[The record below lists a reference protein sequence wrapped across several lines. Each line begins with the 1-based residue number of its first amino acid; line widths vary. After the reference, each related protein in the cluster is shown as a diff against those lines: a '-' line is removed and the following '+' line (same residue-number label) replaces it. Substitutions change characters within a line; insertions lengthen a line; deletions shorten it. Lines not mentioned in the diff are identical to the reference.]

1 MNSKKVFNAL
11 VIDDES
17 VRNETYKN
25 VLDSKFNTEII
36 NDVSNLKK
44 QILGK
49 YDLFIIDICLEG
61 IEAFDLIRDYDI
73 KLTPI
78 ILVSG
83 SWVDENGDPNEYILR
98 VPDFKNV
105 ISVIAWN
112 SFNQKEANKQLSKKI
127 FYKFCKYNNLLVD
140 TGKNYVDILHI
151 SDLQFGGNISGAASN
166 DYKRIANFLHD
177 ENILPDIIV
186 ISGDIA
192 ETGKKNEYAVA
203 ANWIESLSKEL
214 WNISPERNLPDEFRN
229 KIIIVPGNH
238 DYDISIAAAD
248 CYDFVFNA
256 KEINKF
262 TKAAQKRN
270 DNQKLGFYN
279 FMQFASKITK
289 NNEWLSFMEK
299 AVHEN
304 NIFSDWG
311 IRFVLLNSAYKIS
324 SESCEN
330 RFDNFY
336 SDLSELN
343 DDELSC
349 EKKLKAAD
357 QNIYNILVMH
367 NPPGFCRKDG
377 ARGEQ
382 SWNKF
387 QTIIEDNHVNLILYG
402 HRHSIEKMTD
412 FNGNGGKYSSHAKCI
427 SAPCV
432 RLASSSRSEDSSRGF
447 NVIRL
452 EKENGV
458 ISNILPRYFQIV
470 SAEITEKFF
479 E

>member
-1 MNSKKVFNAL
+1 MNNKKVFNAL

-73 KLTPI
+73 LLTPI

-83 SWVDENGDPNEYILR
+83 SWVDESGNPNEYILR

-112 SFNQKEANKQLSKKI
+112 SFNQEGTNEQLSKKI

-140 TGKNYVDILHI
+140 TGKDYIDILHI
-151 SDLQFGGNISGAASN
+151 SDLQFGGNIAGAASN
-166 DYKRIANFLHD
+166 DNKRIANFLSE

-192 ETGKKNEYAVA
+192 ETGKKNEYAIA
-203 ANWIESLSKEL
+203 TTWIENLSKEL
-214 WNISPERNLPDEFRN
+214 WNVSHERNLPDELRN

-248 CYDFVFNA
+248 HYDFVFNA

-262 TKAAQKRN
+262 SKTSNKRS

-279 FMQFASKITK
+279 FMQFAFKITK
-289 NNEWLSFMEK
+289 NNNWLSFMEK

-311 IRFVLLNSAYKIS
+311 IRFVLLNSAYKMS

-343 DDELSC
+343 DDELNC
-349 EKKLKAAD
+349 DKKLKVD
-357 QNIYNILVMH
+357 GKNIYNILIMH
-367 NPPGFCRKDG
+367 NPPAFFRKDC
-377 ARGEQ
+377 AKGEQ

-387 QTIIEDNHVNLILYG
+387 QTIIEDNHINLILYG

-412 FNGNGGKYSSHAKCI
+412 LNGNGGKYCNHAKCI

-447 NVIRL
+447 NIIRL
-452 EKENGV
+452 KKKDGV
-458 ISNILPRYFQIV
+458 IIDVSARYFQIV
-470 SAEITEKFF
+470 AAEITEKFF
-479 E
+479 D

>member
-1 MNSKKVFNAL
+1 MSEKKMFNAL
-11 VIDDES
+11 VIDDENS
-17 VRNETYKN
+17 RNETYQN

-44 QILGK
+44 QILLK

-73 KLTPI
+73 NLTPI

-112 SFNQKEANKQLSKKI
+112 SFNQEGANEQLSKKI

-140 TGKNYVDILHI
+140 NGKDYIDILHI
-151 SDLQFGGNISGAASN
+151 SDLQFGGNISGAAVN
-166 DYKRIANFLHD
+166 DYKRIASFLND
-177 ENILPDIIV
+177 NDILPDIMV

-192 ETGKKNEYAVA
+192 ETGKKNEYKIATT
-203 ANWIESLSKEL
+203 WIESLSKEL
-214 WNISPERNLPDEFRN
+214 WNISTERNLPDELRN

-238 DYDISIAAAD
+238 DYDISIAASD

-256 KEINKF
+256 KEANKF
-262 TKAAQKRN
+262 TKTAKKRD

-279 FMQFASKITK
+279 FMQFASSITK
-289 NNEWLSFMEK
+289 NKEWLSFMEK

-304 NIFSDWG
+304 SIFSDWG

-324 SESCEN
+324 SNSCEN

-336 SDLSELN
+336 SDLSDLN

-349 EKKLKAAD
+349 KKKLKVDD
-357 QNIYNILVMH
+357 QNIYNILIMH
-367 NPPGFCRKDG
+367 NPPSFFRKDNR
-377 ARGEQ
+377 RGEE
-382 SWNKF
+382 SWSKF
-387 QTIIEDNHVNLILYG
+387 QTIIEDNHINLILYG
-402 HRHSIEKMTD
+402 HRHSIDKMTEL
-412 FNGNGGKYSSHAKCI
+412 NGNGGRYSNHAECI

-452 EKENGV
+452 VKKDGV
-458 ISNILPRYFQIV
+458 ISNVLPRYFQIIG
-470 SAEITEKFF
+470 AQITEKFF
-479 E
+479 D